1 MNPGQFCIT
10 GFILINWINWKEN
23 INLKIRDLDSRN
35 PITFQ
40 CKDEHI

>member
-23 INLKIRDLDSRN
+23 INLKIHSKF
-35 PITFQ
+35 IYFMA
-40 CKDEHI
+40 